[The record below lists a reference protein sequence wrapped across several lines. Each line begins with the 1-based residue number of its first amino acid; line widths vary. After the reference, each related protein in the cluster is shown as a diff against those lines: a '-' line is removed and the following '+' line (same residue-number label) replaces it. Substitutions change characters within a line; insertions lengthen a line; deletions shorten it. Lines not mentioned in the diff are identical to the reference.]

1 MEENKQGDDHDESL
15 HLGTLLGIKVLGNKV
30 SLSDRKGTMNVSV

>member
-30 SLSDRKGTMNVSV
+30 SLSDRKGTINVSV